1 MKGQRRIGRLRGLAV
16 GLVVLAGLAL
26 GLAPEGRLACAEP
39 WLDAASPTRAWTLR
53 ICRRPMLFGMPGGSS
68 DAPGWIVL
76 RDAHGAI
83 RGVVHLD
90 MMQLLHDVRGDP
102 RWEGDRVVLPDLAE
116 MRLISAP
123 DPVARWLA
131 DRIWRLRALAG
142 LVPSDAITAQQTG
155 GWTSR

>member
-1 MKGQRRIGRLRGLAV
+1 MRSAGRVGRRWRLAG
-16 GLVVLAGLAL
+16 GSVVLAGLAL

-39 WLDAASPTRAWTLR
+39 WLDAESPTRAWTLR

-68 DAPGWIVL
+68 DAAGWIVL

-90 MMQLLHDVRGDP
+90 MMQLLYDVRGDP
-102 RWEGDRVVLPDLAE
+102 RWEGDRVVLPDLVE
-116 MRLISAP
+116 VRLIPALG
-123 DPVARWLA
+123 PVARWLA
-131 DRIWRLRALAG
+131 DRVWRLRALGG
-142 LVPSDAITAQQTG
+142 LVSSDAITAQQTA